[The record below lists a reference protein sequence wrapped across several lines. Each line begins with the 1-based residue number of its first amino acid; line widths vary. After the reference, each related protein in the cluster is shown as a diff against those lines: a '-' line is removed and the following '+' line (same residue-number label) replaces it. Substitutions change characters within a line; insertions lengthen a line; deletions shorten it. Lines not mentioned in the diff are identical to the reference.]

1 MLVIV
6 LVIVAT
12 AASIA
17 FIPGLRRLSHRPRT
31 GERELEAVSLGDAGE
46 GRVRPG
52 SHDHHFRLRRFG
64 ERRVLS
70 RLAAHRRIPDRS
82 EQGVLY
88 DPSEV
93 ERVVREQLY
102 GPRNRRS

>member
-1 MLVIV
+1 MIVIV
-6 LVIVAT
+6 LVIVAAA

-17 FIPGLRRLSHRPRT
+17 FIPSLRRLSQRPRT

-46 GRVRPG
+46 GHVPG
-52 SHDHHFRLRRFG
+52 SHGHHFLLHQGG
-64 ERRVLS
+64 ERRVFG
-70 RLAAHRRIPDRS
+70 HRRTRDRS
-82 EQGVLY
+82 EEGVVY

-93 ERVVREQLY
+93 ERLVREQLY